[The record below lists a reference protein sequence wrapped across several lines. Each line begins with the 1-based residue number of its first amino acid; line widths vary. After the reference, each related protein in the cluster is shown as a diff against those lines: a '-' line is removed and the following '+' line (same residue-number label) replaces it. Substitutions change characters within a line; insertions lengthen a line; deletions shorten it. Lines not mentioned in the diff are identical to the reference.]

1 MISFCFDFYSVFSKM
16 ISFRATESRG
26 RAVNSLVLFVSP
38 CRIFFLS
45 SIKNYQELDTT
56 DLQILKKYLEL
67 IIAGKFWFCKS
78 CCHADLFD
86 WKVRENSI
94 RIRKF
99 LFLKVLMKC
108 NQFYWF
114 MGTLFS
120 LKSPN
125 GSKILLKYRVSHI
138 EMFLFNWLWQ
148 IEICKLEFVCWWFCD
163 PVILEFVFVVGVFL
177 FC

>member
-38 CRIFFLS
+38 CKIFFLS
-45 SIKNYQELDTT
+45 SIKNYQELDAT

-67 IIAGKFWFCKS
+67 IIAGKFWFCKC

-94 RIRKF
+94 RIRKI

-108 NQFYWF
+108 SI
-114 MGTLFS
+114 M
-120 LKSPN
+120 
-125 GSKILLKYRVSHI
+125 ILLIYGYSFQFKIPKWFKDSSKVY
-138 EMFLFNWLWQ
+138 FLINILRQ
-148 IEICKLEFVCWWFCD
+148 IN
-163 PVILEFVFVVGVFL
+163 
-177 FC
+177 